1 MNPKTLCGLGML
13 DIFHHKPVSMSEP
26 RLKPGRDW
34 CHPLQ
39 DNRAQWNERF
49 CHGINVLDK
58 HRQ

>member
-1 MNPKTLCGLGML
+1 ML
-13 DIFHHKPVSMSEP
+13 DIFYHKPVSMSEP

-39 DNRAQWNERF
+39 DNRAQWNESF
-49 CHGINVLDK
+49 CHGIDVLDK